1 MDRAGAMG
9 KPEEK
14 DAGQDSQ
21 SRCNSLKGDRGLPI
35 VNGALASWDCLDV
48 LLWPQS
54 FYART

>member
-35 VNGALASWDCLDV
+35 VNGALASLDCLDV
-48 LLWPQS
+48 LLWP
-54 FYART
+54 